1 MGWVVSMGDTEK
13 KVFILYGAANRGKT
27 TTFNLLFNKLCC
39 EYSEYLIYFERDE
52 YSADFWAV
60 FKKDDVTI
68 GLYSLGDYG
77 DEVNHNLYQL
87 DAYRCDYVFGTS
99 RTRGGS
105 CAAVNRYATLI
116 RNSEDVIEWI
126 EKEYALNQNDELAV
140 NKQAVKKLFG
150 QFKEIFA
157 NTK

>member
-1 MGWVVSMGDTEK
+1 MENTEN

-27 TTFNLLFNKLCC
+27 TTFNLLFNKLCF

-52 YSADFWAV
+52 YSADFSAV
-60 FKKDDVTI
+60 FKKDNVVI
-68 GLYSLGDYG
+68 GLYSSGDDQG
-77 DEVNHNLYQL
+77 AVSHNLYQL

-116 RNSEDVIEWI
+116 HDSDKAIDWI
-126 EKEYALNQNDELAV
+126 EKEYANNQNDELAV
-140 NKQAVKKLFG
+140 NKQAVKKLFDK
-150 QFKEIFA
+150 FEKIFA

>member
-1 MGWVVSMGDTEK
+1 MGDTEK

-39 EYSEYLIYFERDE
+39 EYSEYLIWFERFENRD
-52 YSADFWAV
+52 DFRAV
-60 FKKDDVTI
+60 FKKDNVTI
-68 GLYSLGDYG
+68 GLYSSGDNG
-77 DEVNHNLYQL
+77 KEVGRNLYHL
-87 DAYRCDYVFGTS
+87 DCWYCDYVFGTS
-99 RTRGGS
+99 RTSGS
-105 CAAVNRYATLI
+105 SCVAVNKYAVLI
-116 RNSEDVIEWI
+116 HDSEDVIEWI
-126 EKEYALNQNDELAV
+126 EKEYTHNPNDELAV